1 MPRAFELERRGNYAQ
16 AAEAYRE
23 LLSRNPGDVSAV
35 LGLERVLLP
44 LNRSAEIVP
53 DVNAALKVN
62 ASSAA
67 LYGVALRAWGAADQP
82 DSMRVMAE
90 RWARIAPRDEA
101 PYREW
106 GAAALASRQREGAL
120 EAYRLGRQRLGRDD
134 VLAAEM
140 AQLAIADGD
149 YATAAREWLPAVR
162 RLPGYR
168 ITAVATL
175 GHTPGRQASRGV
187 ADPRRRR
194 RLHGAAARIRAEGP
208 VGRSA
213 RRIGRAGGR
222 AAAGPRRG
230 GGCAARADRTA
241 PHSAHPGRPA
251 RAGPR
256 AGGDGGETARPSVL
270 PHPARGRAGVLGRRR
285 PRRRAPHAV
294 GSHGRPL
301 ARHGH
306 VGCGECARHRADRRG
321 QAGGSGPAAAR
332 PAAAAQRRGAGA
344 ADPLAGVRLHPRRA
358 TSTAPTPTL
367 GRDSTIDGFALAGRI
382 KLYRG
387 DLDGAVESFKEAGP
401 YAGDRA
407 ESTRR
412 TMLLALLQP
421 IEADTLRPLGAA
433 LLRLEQGD
441 TTRAVGEME
450 AVASDLPLAKGG
462 AELRLLA
469 GRLAAAKGDRGAGGT
484 SLSRG
489 RVQGGPGHR
498 ARGRARP
505 RGADAGVPAQC
516 GGGDAARASHPE
528 LSRKRAGSPG
538 EARPGRGA
546 RSGAADMRRREFLG
560 RTSAGLMGLALPGI
574 PGLPVF
580 GRAAPWLLVPMDDSQ
595 SDHLKAY
602 GLAFRLLER
611 GRQSRV
617 VSQLPRRRVPAARR
631 TGPPAAMPRSRA

>member
-1 MPRAFELERRGNYAQ
+1 MRLNRYLAACVGLLAVVRPGQAHGQRATMPRAFELERRGNYAQ

-82 DSMRVMAE
+82 DSMRVIAE

-106 GAAALASRQREGAL
+106 GAAALAARQREGAL
-120 EAYRLGRQRLGRDD
+120 EAYRLGRERLARDD

-175 GHTPGRQASRGV
+175 GHTPAGKRPEVLRIL
-187 ADPRRRR
+187 ADGGDFTAR
-194 RLHGAAARIRAEGP
+194 RLESELRVRWGDPLGGLAALEAGLPQARGEAVDALRGLIEQLRTQRTRDGLLAQGRALEAMAARQPDRQSSRTRLEAAQAYSAAGDRDAARRMLSGLTDDRSPGMATSGAASALVTVLIGEGKLEEAGRRLRDLRPQLSGEEQAQLTRSLVSAYIRQGDLD
-208 VGRSA
+208 
-213 RRIGRAGGR
+213 
-222 AAAGPRRG
+222 
-230 GGCAARADRTA
+230 RAD
-241 PHSAHPGRPA
+241 S
-251 RAGPR
+251 
-256 AGGDGGETARPSVL
+256 
-270 PHPARGRAGVLGRRR
+270 
-285 PRRRAPHAV
+285 
-294 GSHGRPL
+294 
-301 ARHGH
+301 
-306 VGCGECARHRADRRG
+306 
-321 QAGGSGPAAAR
+321 
-332 PAAAAQRRGAGA
+332 
-344 ADPLAGVRLHPRRA
+344 
-358 TSTAPTPTL
+358 TL

-469 GRLAAAKGDRGAGGT
+469 GRLAAAKGDAVLAERLYREAASKEAPATAPAAELALAELMLASRRNAEAVTQLEHLILSYPESALVPQARRALDLARGA
-484 SLSRG
+484 
-489 RVQGGPGHR
+489 
-498 ARGRARP
+498 
-505 RGADAGVPAQC
+505 VPQ
-516 GGGDAARASHPE
+516 
-528 LSRKRAGSPG
+528 
-538 EARPGRGA
+538 
-546 RSGAADMRRREFLG
+546 
-560 RTSAGLMGLALPGI
+560 T
-574 PGLPVF
+574 
-580 GRAAPWLLVPMDDSQ
+580 
-595 SDHLKAY
+595 
-602 GLAFRLLER
+602 
-611 GRQSRV
+611 
-617 VSQLPRRRVPAARR
+617 
-631 TGPPAAMPRSRA
+631 